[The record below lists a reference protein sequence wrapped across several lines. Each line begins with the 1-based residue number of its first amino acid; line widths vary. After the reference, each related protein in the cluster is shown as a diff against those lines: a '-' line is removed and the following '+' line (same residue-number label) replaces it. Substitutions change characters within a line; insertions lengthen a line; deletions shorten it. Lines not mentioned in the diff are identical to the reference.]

1 MKIWVWWLSVLGV
14 LIFIIGILQFLLSLN
29 NLFLSL
35 DTILFNFL
43 NKLMPEQSVGPALWW
58 SFFGYGI
65 YCIINGLIL
74 FYIANSPFKSMKKWA
89 WLAVFTM
96 IIIWFTAG
104 ACLSIIFMIYI
115 DLIVYAIIFFLT
127 LLPLLFTQKAFIIQR
142 DLN

>member
-1 MKIWVWWLSVLGV
+1 MKIWVWWLSVLAV
-14 LIFIIGILQFLLSLN
+14 LIFIIGILLFLLSLN
-29 NLFLSL
+29 NLFFSL

-43 NKLMPEQSVGPALWW
+43 NNLMPKQSVGPVMWW
-58 SFFGYGI
+58 SLFSYGL

-74 FYIANSPFKSMKKWA
+74 FYIANSPFKTMKKWA
-89 WLAVFTM
+89 WLAVFAL

-104 ACLSIIFMIYI
+104 ACLSIIFTIYI
-115 DLIVYAIIFFLT
+115 DLIIYAIIFFLT